1 MIRSNNGFVG
11 INTRCFL
18 VSCVNS
24 GVLNNETLFCIN
36 RALDFNRER
45 SPSGTIYDLSIIL
58 GASKID
64 ALNAGSLCELW
75 YACCSLT
82 DDIQD
87 GDGYYVDDDVSI
99 QVNTQ
104 AQLICL
110 SFQFM
115 NRYFK
120 EMVGDFS
127 SSGCL
132 MLSKQYF
139 DLKRGGNWDEVI
151 YKDVANGISG
161 VAFGNYMKVATVAAN
176 LDHREREKFVRFGI
190 KFGEM
195 LQLCVDYKQR
205 DERLLN
211 LNVDSLLDWGFKL
224 NNELGGIMKDIGLE
238 RVKPVA
244 EILKRL
250 SNEVFQLGWVDQRE

>member
-18 VSCVNS
+18 VTCVEDDI
-24 GVLNNETLFCIN
+24 LNNETLLYIN

-45 SPSGTIYDLSIIL
+45 SPSGTIYDLSIIF

-75 YACCSLT
+75 YTCCSLT

-87 GDGYYVDDDVSI
+87 GDGYYVDNDLSI

-104 AQLICL
+104 VQLICL

-139 DLKRGGNWDEVI
+139 DLKRGENWDEVI

-161 VAFGNYMKVATVAAN
+161 VAFGNYMKVATVAAD
-176 LDHREREKFVRFGI
+176 LDSFEREKFVSFGI

-195 LQLCVDYKQR
+195 LQLCVDYEQN
-205 DERLLN
+205 DERLFSLD
-211 LNVDSLLDWGFKL
+211 VDSLLEWGFKL
-224 NNELGGIMKDIGLE
+224 NNELGGFMKDIGLE

-244 EILKRL
+244 EVLKRL
-250 SNEVFQLGWVDQRE
+250 SNEVFKLEWVDQRE